1 MCIRDRADG
10 GQRGG
15 RFIPRRGWSEEHPR
29 HPKTKEQ
36 GFRRPSPEGGISPP
50 VVHLEAERPRLLTSG
65 WSTRGYSLVLN
76 TPNTRAPYFFAVK
89 VFFFCAMHMKQCVC
103 LTVGAVVL

>member
-1 MCIRDRADG
+1 MGDEG
-10 GQRGG
+10 GDVSYPGGGG
-15 RFIPRRGWSEEHPR
+15 RRNPRDTQRPKSGGSGDHPRRG
-29 HPKTKEQ
+29 
-36 GFRRPSPEGGISPP
+36 GLVPP

-89 VFFFCAMHMKQCVC
+89 VFFFLCHAYATMCMPYCRCCCSLV
-103 LTVGAVVL
+103 T